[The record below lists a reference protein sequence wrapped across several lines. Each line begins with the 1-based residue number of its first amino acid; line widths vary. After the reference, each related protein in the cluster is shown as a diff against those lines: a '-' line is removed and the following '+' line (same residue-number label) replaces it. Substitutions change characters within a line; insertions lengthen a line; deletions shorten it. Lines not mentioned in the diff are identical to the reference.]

1 MYDDSVITFF
11 KNSILFTIVYIY
23 LVFSHCFQANGN
35 MLALATQKEVV
46 ELDIGLLLR
55 PPQWLDDDN
64 EYDIEML
71 KK

>member
-1 MYDDSVITFF
+1 MMIVLLRFL
-11 KNSILFTIVYIY
+11 KILFYSLLYIY